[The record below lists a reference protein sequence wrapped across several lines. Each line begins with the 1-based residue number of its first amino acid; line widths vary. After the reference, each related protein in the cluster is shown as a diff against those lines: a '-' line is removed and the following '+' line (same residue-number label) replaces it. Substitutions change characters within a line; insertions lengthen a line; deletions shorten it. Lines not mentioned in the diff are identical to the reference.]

1 MRNLKLTSI
10 HVMNACRLHVCF
22 VSPVQGLIPEAFY
35 LFIDILML
43 KLLWYMVLLIEEI
56 RDMRKITIKID
67 RELQNR

>member
-10 HVMNACRLHVCF
+10 HDMNACRLHVSF
-22 VSPVQGLIPEAFY
+22 VSPVRGIIPEAFY
-35 LFIDILML
+35 LFIDILVL

-56 RDMRKITIKID
+56 YIKKITIKID